1 MSKLI
6 EDMSM
11 TEEEMIEALGTKY
24 KVTPLTVSTPKSKPT
39 PLPGLSK
46 PEPNTSIM
54 GYNLHVPIPKLT
66 FFSGEEPIPKGE
78 TSYREWRYE
87 VDCYMQDPELQEHSI
102 ISSIRRSLRGTAKS
116 IVIPL
121 GEKASVNE
129 MLQKLD
135 TLFGDISTNEMIM
148 QEFFNSYQKENETV
162 AAFGCRLETM
172 LQTAVDH
179 GYLQKESKNDMLR
192 HKFWQSLSSEKL
204 KSQTRHKYD
213 TIFNFDMLLREIRM
227 VEKQLAI
234 TPGQPISNKQSEKV
248 KAAHHHP
255 VVYQN
260 DLLDLEKR
268 LDLKLD
274 KMGKQLDSKIE
285 SKFDQILSRLDSN
298 NNAGQNRAFN
308 QEGASNTS
316 NSNNSSGNF
325 KPQNN
330 YGNKEYNDVARS
342 HNFQNNGY
350 DPGMHRGRGRGRGRG
365 NPRGRYQNRGDL
377 NF

>member
-1 MSKLI
+1 MEKLI

-11 TEEEMIEALGTKY
+11 TEDEMLEALGTKY
-24 KVTPLTVSTPKSKPT
+24 KITPLTGTTSTPKLKPT

-46 PEPNTSIM
+46 PDLHTSTM
-54 GYNLHVPIPKLT
+54 GYNLHVPIPKLN

-87 VDCYMQDPELQEHSI
+87 VSCYLQDPEMQEHTI
-102 ISSIRRSLRGTAKS
+102 ISAIRRSLRGTAKS

-121 GEKASVNE
+121 GEKATVDE
-129 MLQKLD
+129 LLQKLD

-148 QEFFNSYQKENETV
+148 QEFFNSYQKEYETV
-162 AAFGCRLETM
+162 AVFGCRLETM

-179 GYLQKESKNDMLR
+179 GYLQKEAKNDMLR

-213 TIFNFDMLLREIRM
+213 TIVNFDMLLREIRM
-227 VEKQLAI
+227 VEKQLSI
-234 TPGQPISNKQSEKV
+234 TPGQTSSIKPPEKV

-260 DLLDLEKR
+260 DLIDLEKR
-268 LDLKLD
+268 LDMKLD
-274 KMGKQLDSKIE
+274 QMGKKLDSKIE
-285 SKFDQILSRLDSN
+285 SKFDQILSRLDKN
-298 NNAGQNRAFN
+298 NNTGQNRAYN
-308 QEGASNTS
+308 QEGASNHCNT
-316 NSNNSSGNF
+316 GNYN
-325 KPQNN
+325 QNN
-330 YGNKEYNDVARS
+330 NKRYNGVTNS
-342 HNFQNNGY
+342 PPFQDQGY
-350 DPGMHRGRGRGRGRG
+350 DGRNRGRGQGRGRGHHRGA
-365 NPRGRYQNRGDL
+365 GRYPNRGDL

>member
-24 KVTPLTVSTPKSKPT
+24 KITPLTVSSSTPKPKPT
-39 PLPGLSK
+39 PLPGFSK
-46 PEPNTSIM
+46 PELNMSTM

-87 VDCYMQDPELQEHSI
+87 VDCYMQDPEMQEHTL

-121 GEKASVNE
+121 GEKATVEE

-213 TIFNFDMLLREIRM
+213 TIFNFDILLREIRM
-227 VEKQLAI
+227 VEKQLEI
-234 TPGQPISNKQSEKV
+234 TPGQPYSNKQTDKV

-255 VVYQN
+255 VVYQS

-268 LDLKLD
+268 LDVKLD

-285 SKFDQILSRLDSN
+285 SKFDQILSRLDSSN
-298 NNAGQNRAFN
+298 NTGQNRTFN
-308 QEGASNTS
+308 QEGAN
-316 NSNNSSGNF
+316 NSNNNYSSGNS
-325 KPQNN
+325 KPHN
-330 YGNKEYNDVARS
+330 YHSNKDYNDVAKS
-342 HNFQNNGY
+342 HSFQNSY
-350 DPGMHRGRGRGRGRG
+350 EPGGHRGRGRGRG
-365 NPRGRYQNRGDL
+365 NYRGRYDNQNRGHL
-377 NF
+377 NG